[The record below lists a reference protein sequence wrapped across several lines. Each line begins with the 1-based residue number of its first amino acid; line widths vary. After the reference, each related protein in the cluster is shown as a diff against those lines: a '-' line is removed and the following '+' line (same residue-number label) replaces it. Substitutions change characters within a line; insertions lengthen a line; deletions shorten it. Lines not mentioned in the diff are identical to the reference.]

1 MQSSIDLAR
10 ARAEQY
16 LLSLQVRPG
25 VFDFSAGND
34 GREAGML
41 LPGTYDAVN
50 ALGLMKRLDASW
62 TSDSI
67 AFLQSF
73 RKRDGFFRMSGMK
86 KGELTYPSFEYDN
99 LHLTN
104 YAMSALDYL
113 GHRPQ
118 AGELRFVKRYT
129 GRRLEQWLKKRD
141 LAKPWSEGNYLVN
154 AASFLIEGSLANVP
168 GCNEGVRAMQ
178 RWHTEVQDEFGF
190 FHDTAIED
198 LTNAFA
204 GAAHNF
210 HLYYYFHTP
219 IPQYKAVVDYMLTR
233 PTAAD
238 SACIDVDE
246 MDILFHFSAYG
257 YRVPEIRA
265 WVEKKLENILALQ
278 REDGGFPDALYGELT
293 FDGWTKYREPQG
305 ASNAFATWFRLIAI
319 GMADTLLY
327 GRGKNW
333 AFRRTIGIGY
343 ANPDYLRGG
352 FSQEELAAQQTE
364 VLRRAEKK
372 REERK
377 NDPVFQNLEDA
388 RVADLVA
395 VFTNKMET
403 CDKALLNYNARFTFV
418 ILNEGAFGIAIL
430 DGTASVTSGVLP
442 ASQLTVITDRKT
454 LAKLMSKKLD
464 SKMAYALGKIRI
476 RGNIALALKLGGL
489 L

>member
-1 MQSSIDLAR
+1 MQSKIDLAR
-10 ARAEQY
+10 KRAERY

-25 VFDFSAGND
+25 VFDFSKHNG
-34 GREAGML
+34 GREACML

-50 ALGLMKRLDASW
+50 ALALMKRLDASW

-73 RKRDGFFRMSGMK
+73 RKRDGFLRMPGMK
-86 KGELTYPSFEYDN
+86 KDELTYPSFEYDN
-99 LHLTN
+99 LHITN
-104 YAMSALDYL
+104 YAMSALDSL
-113 GHRPQ
+113 GWHPQ
-118 AGELRFVKRYT
+118 ANELRFVKRYT
-129 GRRLEQWLKKRD
+129 GKRLEKWLKKRD

-154 AASFLIEGSLANVP
+154 VASFLIEGTLVDVP
-168 GCNEGVRAMQ
+168 GCNEGVRAMLL
-178 RWHTEVQDEFGF
+178 WHSEVQDEFGF
-190 FHDTAIED
+190 FHDTAIDD

-210 HLYYYFHTP
+210 HLYYYFHLP
-219 IPQYKAVVDYMLTR
+219 VPQYKAVVDYMLTR
-233 PTAAD
+233 PTLAD

-257 YRVPEIRA
+257 YRVPEIHA
-265 WVEKKLENILALQ
+265 WAERKLESILALQ
-278 REDGGFPDALYGELT
+278 REDGGFPDTLYGELT
-293 FDGWTKYREPQG
+293 FDGWKKYREPQG

-319 GMADTLLY
+319 GMADTMLY
-327 GRGKNW
+327 GRGGNW
-333 AFRRTIGIGY
+333 TFRRTIGIGY

-352 FSQEELAAQQTE
+352 YSEEALLAQQAE

-377 NDPVFQNLEDA
+377 NDPVFQNLDDA

-395 VFTNKMET
+395 IFTKKMET

-418 ILNEGAFGIAIL
+418 ILNEGAFGIAIS
-430 DGTASVTSGVLP
+430 DGTATVTGGVLP

-464 SKMAYALGKIRI
+464 SKMAYALGKIKI

>member
-1 MQSSIDLAR
+1 MRKNIDLAR

-25 VFDFSAGND
+25 VFDFSAGNG

-62 TSDSI
+62 MGDSI

-73 RKRDGFFRMSGMK
+73 RKRDGFFRMPGMK
-86 KGELTYPSFEYDN
+86 KDELTYPSFEYDN
-99 LHLTN
+99 LHITN

-113 GHRPQ
+113 GWHPQ
-118 AGELRFVKRYT
+118 ANELRFVKRYT
-129 GRRLEQWLKKRD
+129 GKRLEKWLKKRD

-154 AASFLIEGSLANVP
+154 VASFLIEGTLANVP
-168 GCNEGVRAMQ
+168 NCSEGVRAMLL
-178 RWHTEVQDEFGF
+178 WHSEVQDEFGF
-190 FHDTAIED
+190 FHDTTIED

-210 HLYYYFHTP
+210 HLYYYFQLP
-219 IPQYKAVVDYMLTR
+219 VPQYQAVVDYMLTR

-257 YRVPEIRA
+257 YRVPEIHA
-265 WVEKKLENILALQ
+265 WAERKLESILALQ

-305 ASNAFATWFRLIAI
+305 TSNAFATWFRLIAI
-319 GMADTLLY
+319 GMADTMLY
-327 GRGKNW
+327 GRGGHW
-333 AFRRTIGIGY
+333 TFRRTIGIGY
-343 ANPDYLRGG
+343 ANPEYLQGG
-352 FSQEELAAQQTE
+352 YSEEALLAQQAE
-364 VLRRAEKK
+364 VLRRAEQKH
-372 REERK
+372 EERK
-377 NDPVFQNLEDA
+377 NDPVFQNLDDA
-388 RVADLVA
+388 RVADLVT
-395 VFTNKMET
+395 VFAKKMET

-418 ILNEGAFGIAIL
+418 ILNEGAFGIAIS
-430 DGTASVTSGVLP
+430 DGTAAVTSGVLP

-464 SKMAYALGKIRI
+464 SKMAYALGKIKI
-476 RGNIALALKLGGL
+476 RGNISLALKLGGL